1 MRQLL
6 KLFRACLSEWKMATN
21 QWLEIVTVM
30 MLVLNQLPSPSLGGV
45 APVTAMSGRPAMSPT
60 DTMMLPGG
68 LVSVTLQEVADKQIS
83 NVSDAQLAMDQMHK
97 QLSSVNAAKRAKS
110 RKLYEK
116 KRGVEPAQFVVG
128 DYVLYRDVWAHSRAK
143 LRTKW
148 CGPAEVVK
156 VTSNWLYDVRNLIT
170 GDVREAHATKL
181 KFYADC
187 DLHIASDFMDHV
199 AHNSEGY
206 EVEDIVDAR
215 YNSRAKSFEVKI
227 KWRGLQDVENS
238 WEPTDNIAEDVPVL
252 FKAFCRRGAGPIVKR
267 MKKAYEPGGLMGK

>member
-1 MRQLL
+1 
-6 KLFRACLSEWKMATN
+6 MATN
-21 QWLEIVTVM
+21 QWPEIVTVM

-83 NVSDAQLAMDQMHK
+83 NISDAQLVMDQMHK

-116 KRGVEPAQFVVG
+116 QRGVEPAQFVVG

-148 CGPAEVVK
+148 FGPAEVVK

-215 YNSRAKSFEVKI
+215 YNSRAKSFEAKI
-227 KWRGLQDVENS
+227 KWRGLQDVQNS
-238 WEPTDNIAEDVPVL
+238 WEPADNIAEDVPVL

-267 MKKAYEPGGLMGK
+267 MKKAYEPGGLMGEVMSFDEGHGEEL